1 MQAHAL
7 QRVNIAHIALDSL
20 AGQIVAANVPN
31 FAVGTGFLFRKGQVL
46 GPNDVTK
53 LPDLL
58 KAAPANYSLHLLQL
72 ETGDVSEDEAGQRL
86 AALVAGPGLTLHG
99 PIESR
104 MSMLAQWRGLLKI
117 EVARLDRLN
126 EVPGVA
132 VFTLFNDQ
140 TVEAGQ
146 EVAGAKVTPLV
157 VAQKYLQ
164 EAQYLSQSGPVI
176 AVKPFLPRKVGVVV
190 RESLP
195 PKARARFETAVA
207 YKVNW
212 FGGKLLSIET
222 SLGDVGDLVNKL
234 AALQQQGAELI
245 LHVGGHSTDPLDPVH
260 EALALLDVRLEKNG
274 APAHPGTLFWLG
286 YFPQNTTALFGLA
299 SCGMFSKTTLGDLF
313 LAKFFAGEQLSYKD
327 IAKMGHGGLL
337 GREMAFRF
345 PPYNLKNDE

>member
-1 MQAHAL
+1 VQAHAL
-7 QRVNIAHIALDSL
+7 HRVNINHTALASL

-31 FAVGTGFLFRKGQVL
+31 FAAGAGFLFRKGQVL
-46 GPNDVTK
+46 APDDVTK

-58 KAAPANYSLHLLQL
+58 NAAPASYSLHLLQL
-72 ETGDVSEDEAGQRL
+72 ETGDVRENEAGQRL
-86 AALVAGPGLTLHG
+86 AAMVAGPGLVLHG

-104 MSMLAQWRGLLKI
+104 MNMLARWRGLLKI
-117 EVARLDRLN
+117 DVARLDRLN

-140 TVEAGQ
+140 AVEAGQ

-157 VAQKYLQ
+157 VAEKYLH
-164 EAQYLSQSGPVI
+164 EAHNLSQNGPVI
-176 AVKPFLPRKVGVVV
+176 EVKPFLPRKVGVVV

-195 PKARARFETAVA
+195 PKARARFEAAVA
-207 YKVNW
+207 YKISW
-212 FGGKLLSIET
+212 FGGKLLGIET
-222 SLGDVGDLVNKL
+222 SLSDVTDLVSKL
-234 AALQQQGAELI
+234 ATLQRQGAELI
-245 LHVGGHSTDPLDPVH
+245 LHVGGHSTDPLDPIH
-260 EALALLDVRLEKNG
+260 EALAILDVRLEKNG

-286 YFPQNTTALFGLA
+286 YFPHDTTALFGLA

-327 IAKMGHGGLL
+327 VAKMGHGGLL

-345 PPYNLKNDE
+345 PPYNLKDSE